1 MNVATGDSKC
11 YYVDSVNGN
20 NNNPGTFDQPWASY
34 LKFVSYYTENLDGKS
49 FAVLALQY
57 VFSAVKLSDGDF
69 VYFMPG
75 GYSHTYTYDGST
87 SGLFLRGVNPTI
99 PITLKAYPN
108 GLITMSAAG
117 IPAISL
123 LQSSNIVIEGFEV
136 TAPSYRAGIFIAEVT
151 NVTIRNCWVHD
162 IDGVDNNNIAGI
174 HLLTSYNG
182 HVHHN
187 RIHDNYD
194 RTNADTGG
202 EKAPSSRNVVL
213 FNGGDNRIL
222 HNIIFNTKSPLDP
235 VTGACITYKHRGDD
249 DKTFEVAYNNFWSK
263 FMRLIPS
270 DILTLGHRLRLHGC
284 WVWYRVSVG
293 SSLPH

>member
-20 NNNPGTFDQPWASY
+20 NNNPGTFDQPWTSY

-49 FAVLALQY
+49 CAVLAVLVHQY

-87 SGLFLRGVNPTI
+87 SGLFLRGVNPTV

-108 GLITMSAAG
+108 GLVTMSPAG

-202 EKAPSSRNVVL
+202 EKTPSSRNVVL
-213 FNGGDNRIL
+213 FKGGDNRIL
-222 HNIIFNTKSPLDP
+222 HKSSRSCDRC
-235 VTGACITYKHRGDD
+235 VHH
-249 DKTFEVAYNNFWSK
+249 V
-263 FMRLIPS
+263 
-270 DILTLGHRLRLHGC
+270 
-284 WVWYRVSVG
+284 
-293 SSLPH
+293 